1 MTIAQAQRYLQAFF
15 WSLIIFSG
23 IACLAYEME
32 WVTYAPIGENPQ
44 LTFATQ
50 MMMQLVTI
58 VCVPVALRLFKWKVI
73 SRKLHANPGALRS
86 WGSLRLGLICVPMLI
101 NTLLYE
107 QTQLASFGYLS
118 IISLLCLFFIYPSL
132 ERCRAD
138 IGEETTGEKE

>member
-50 MMMQLVTI
+50 
-58 VCVPVALRLFKWKVI
+58 
-73 SRKLHANPGALRS
+73 
-86 WGSLRLGLICVPMLI
+86 
-101 NTLLYE
+101 
-107 QTQLASFGYLS
+107 
-118 IISLLCLFFIYPSL
+118 
-132 ERCRAD
+132 
-138 IGEETTGEKE
+138 

>member
-50 MMMQLVTI
+50 MMMQFVTI
-58 VCVPVALRLFKWKVI
+58 
-73 SRKLHANPGALRS
+73 
-86 WGSLRLGLICVPMLI
+86 ICV
-101 NTLLYE
+101 T
-107 QTQLASFGYLS
+107 
-118 IISLLCLFFIYPSL
+118 
-132 ERCRAD
+132 
-138 IGEETTGEKE
+138 